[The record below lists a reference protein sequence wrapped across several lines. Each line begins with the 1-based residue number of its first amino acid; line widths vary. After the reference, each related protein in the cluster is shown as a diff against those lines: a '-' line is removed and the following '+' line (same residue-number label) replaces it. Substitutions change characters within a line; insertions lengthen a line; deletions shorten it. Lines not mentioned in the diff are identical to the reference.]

1 MHKIM
6 TNQGSRCISIFCEFT
21 DNAGCNIPYFLSSLV
36 CIASMY
42 GIINTIYFLG
52 VMSPF
57 HQQHFLIFS
66 KVQLLLIDLDIK
78 ASLVSAAPPSLRT
91 NL

>member
-1 MHKIM
+1 
-6 TNQGSRCISIFCEFT
+6 
-21 DNAGCNIPYFLSSLV
+21 
-36 CIASMY
+36 MY

>member
-1 MHKIM
+1 
-6 TNQGSRCISIFCEFT
+6 
-21 DNAGCNIPYFLSSLV
+21 
-36 CIASMY
+36 
-42 GIINTIYFLG
+42 
-52 VMSPF
+52 MSPF